1 LSRRRNGFSRALRW
15 LLELDRPVPVR
26 TKAEIAAEVERN
38 YRWNFGVN
46 LLDGAFFWFG
56 ASFASS
62 STIVPLFISKLTSS
76 PFPIGLAA
84 VIAQA
89 GWYLPQLFT
98 AAPVQRLARMKA
110 VVVNAGLFLER
121 LPLFVLVLSAVVAGQ
136 SPTWG
141 LILFLVGYAWHS
153 LGAGVV
159 ATSWQDLIARCFPV
173 NRRGR
178 LFGATQFVGAGMAA
192 LGAGFSTQILKG
204 FTFPTNFVYCFVI
217 AAIGI
222 SLSWVFLALTR
233 EPVQRSDAPQQS
245 QRQFWAS
252 LPGIVRQDQNFRHF
266 LVARLLLALGG
277 MGWGFVTVA
286 AVQRWHVPD
295 GTVGL
300 FTVSLLIGQTFGN
313 LSLGFLADRVG
324 HKLSLELGTVAAS
337 LAYTLAWAAPSPE
350 WQYLVFAL
358 LGIASASIFVSGIL
372 MVMEFPSPDHRPTY
386 VGLANTAT
394 GLVSMLAPMIG
405 AWLASIGY
413 GWLFALAAAINL
425 AALAALHWGVR
436 EPRRAGGDSSRP
448 MDAQNEK
455 SENTPS
461 SV

>member
-1 LSRRRNGFSRALRW
+1 VPLRSA
-15 LLELDRPVPVR
+15 
-26 TKAEIAAEVERN
+26 AEIASEVERN
-38 YRWNFGVN
+38 YRWNFAVN

-62 STIVPLFISKLTSS
+62 STIIPFFISKLTSS
-76 PFPIGLAA
+76 PFPVGLAA

-89 GWYLPQLFT
+89 GWYLPQLLT

-110 VVVNAGLFLER
+110 VVVNAGLFSER
-121 LPLFVLVLSAVVAGQ
+121 LPLLVLVFSALVAGQ
-136 SPTWG
+136 SPTSG

-173 NRRGR
+173 DRRGR
-178 LFGATQFVGAGMAA
+178 LFGATQFIGAGSAA
-192 LGAGFSTQILKG
+192 LGAGFSSQILKG
-204 FTFPTNFVYCFVI
+204 FPFPTNFVYCFII

-233 EPVQRSDAPQQS
+233 EPVQRADIPHQS

-252 LPGIVRQDQNFRHF
+252 LPGIVRDDKNFRGF

-286 AVQRWHVPD
+286 AVSRWHLPD
-295 GTVGL
+295 STVGL
-300 FTVSLLIGQTFGN
+300 FTVSLLIGQTVGN
-313 LSLGFLADRVG
+313 LGLGFLADRFG
-324 HKLSLELGTVAAS
+324 HKLSLEVGAAAAF
-337 LAYTLAWAAPSPE
+337 LAYVLALVAPSPG

-358 LGIASASIFVSGIL
+358 LGVISAALFVSGIL
-372 MVMEFPSPDHRPTY
+372 MVMEFSAPERRPTY
-386 VGLANTAT
+386 VGLANTGT

-405 AWLASIGY
+405 AWLASAGY
-413 GWLFALAAAINL
+413 GWLFAVTAGVNL
-425 AALAALHWGVR
+425 AALAALHWGVQ
-436 EPRRAGGDSSRP
+436 EPRWAGRQSSPAVGAPNGGAGD
-448 MDAQNEK
+448 Q
-455 SENTPS
+455 PS

>member
-1 LSRRRNGFSRALRW
+1 MSQRPNVFSRALRW
-15 LLELDRPVPVR
+15 LLELDRPVPPR
-26 TKAEIAAEVERN
+26 TGAELAAEVERN

-62 STIVPLFISKLTSS
+62 STIVPFFISKLTSS
-76 PFPIGLAA
+76 PLPVGLAA

-121 LPLFVLVLSAVVAGQ
+121 LPLFVLVLSAVVA
-136 SPTWG
+136 SKSLTWG

-153 LGAGVV
+153 LGAGVI

-173 NRRGR
+173 DRRGR
-178 LFGATQFVGAGMAA
+178 LFGATQFLGAGTAA

-204 FTFPTNFVYCFVI
+204 FPFPTNFVYCFAI
-217 AAIGI
+217 AAAGI
-222 SLSWVFLALTR
+222 SVSWVFLALTR
-233 EPVQRSDAPQQS
+233 EPVQRADIPKQS

-252 LPGIVRQDQNFRHF
+252 LPGIVRHDLNFRRF

-300 FTVSLLIGQTFGN
+300 FTAALLIGQTIGN
-313 LSLGFLADRVG
+313 LGLGFLADRLG
-324 HKLSLELGTVAAS
+324 HKLSLEIGTAAAC
-337 LAYTLAWAAPSPE
+337 LAYTLAWVAPSSE

-358 LGIASASIFVSGIL
+358 LGITSAAIFVSGIL
-372 MVMEFPSPDHRPTY
+372 MVMEFSTPERRPTY
-386 VGLANTAT
+386 VGLANTGT

-405 AWLASIGY
+405 AWLAGIGY
-413 GWLFALAAAINL
+413 GWLFALTAGINL

-436 EPRRAGGDSSRP
+436 EPRRTGGAPSP
-448 MDAQNEK
+448 AVGA
-455 SENTPS
+455 ENGAAENSPS

>member
-1 LSRRRNGFSRALRW
+1 LRW
-15 LLELDRPVPVR
+15 LLELDRPVPSR
-26 TKAEIAAEVERN
+26 TAAEIAAEVERN
-38 YRWNFGVN
+38 YRWNFTVN
-46 LLDGAFFWFG
+46 LLDGGLFWFG

-76 PFPIGLAA
+76 PFPVGLAA

-121 LPLFVLVLSAVVAGQ
+121 LPLFMLVLSAIVAGR
-136 SPTWG
+136 SLTWG

-173 NRRGR
+173 DRRGR
-178 LFGATQFVGAGMAA
+178 LFGATQFVGAGTAA

-204 FTFPTNFVYCFVI
+204 FPFPTNFVYAFVI
-217 AAIGI
+217 AAAGI

-233 EPVQRSDAPQQS
+233 EPVQRADAPRQS
-245 QRQFWAS
+245 QRQFWAG
-252 LPGIVRQDQNFRHF
+252 LPGIVRHDQNFRHF

-295 GTVGL
+295 STVGL
-300 FTVSLLIGQTFGN
+300 FTVSLLVGQTVGN
-313 LSLGFLADRVG
+313 LGLGFLADRFG
-324 HKLSLELGTVAAS
+324 HKLSLELGTLAAF
-337 LAYTLAWAAPSPE
+337 LAYTLALVAPSPG

-358 LGIASASIFVSGIL
+358 LGITSAAIFVSGIL
-372 MVMEFPSPDHRPTY
+372 MVMEFSSSERRPTY
-386 VGLANTAT
+386 VGLANTGT

-405 AWLASIGY
+405 AWLAGIGY
-413 GWLFALAAAINL
+413 GWLFALTAAINL
-425 AALAALHWGVR
+425 AALAALHWGVQ

-448 MDAQNEK
+448 MSAQNGDL
-455 SENTPS
+455 ENTPT